1 MRDSGDILIK
11 HLQENLITRPI
22 LTMGNAKASVMI
34 SKRNV
39 LLGKVN
45 VYLMKKI
52 ITAER
57 LENKRFQRSTGFYQV
72 CFKFE
77 KNNREITMKIT
88 YIKTTKSI
96 RTTNWTLI

>member
-1 MRDSGDILIK
+1 
-11 HLQENLITRPI
+11 
-22 LTMGNAKASVMI
+22 
-34 SKRNV
+34 
-39 LLGKVN
+39 
-45 VYLMKKI
+45 MKKN

-57 LENKRFQRSTGFYQV
+57 LENKRFQRSTGFCQV